1 MQRNKMM
8 LEKMGKSAETYE
20 SVIKPIHSFQTVEDF
35 FACYTHMK
43 KPALYPQGA
52 FINIFVDGVK
62 PMWED
67 EQCKDG
73 GRWVIKV
80 PKSHTNKIWEDIVY
94 HMLGEQFRP
103 DNEVLGLV
111 LGIKQN
117 FDIISLWNKSSQDK
131 EKVEQLKEDIQAL
144 LEKEP
149 LISLEYEVFQELLN
163 APKDKPEFQHRG
175 GYRGGR
181 GRGRGGRGGAHN

>member
-1 MQRNKMM
+1 MM

-52 FINIFVDGVK
+52 YSHIFKDGVK

-73 GRWVIKV
+73 GRWVIKI
-80 PKSHTNKIWEDIVY
+80 PKDHTNKIWEDLVY
-94 HMLGEQFRP
+94 AMLGEQFRP
-103 DNEVLGLV
+103 ENEVLGLV

-117 FDIISLWNKSSQDK
+117 FDIVSVWNKNS
-131 EKVEQLKEDIQAL
+131 
-144 LEKEP
+144 
-149 LISLEYEVFQELLN
+149 
-163 APKDKPEFQHRG
+163 
-175 GYRGGR
+175 
-181 GRGRGGRGGAHN
+181 